1 MLFSDTSTKKLNFCS
16 VIYKRVFS
24 NWKVYYVLA
33 ELKDK
38 FSCIFAAMI
47 LSQLF
52 YMTQKIF
59 LKIIIN
65 VVVIQSIKTKVV
77 FNFLLVCSIAKGL
90 TIVIE
95 IYTSEI
101 KTQTFNF
108 NNFVINITIG
118 F

>member
-1 MLFSDTSTKKLNFCS
+1 M
-16 VIYKRVFS
+16 FS

-118 F
+118 FLKRTELIKVRAHMS